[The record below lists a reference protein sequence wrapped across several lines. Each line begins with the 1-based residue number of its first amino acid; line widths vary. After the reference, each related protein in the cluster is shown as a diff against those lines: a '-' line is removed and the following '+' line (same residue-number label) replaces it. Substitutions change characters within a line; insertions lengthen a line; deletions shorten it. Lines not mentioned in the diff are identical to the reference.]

1 MNYQALIESGVNQW
15 NQWRSQH
22 PNQWPDLSGLDLRQ
36 LYLFEVNLVGSNLS
50 GVDLR
55 RACLIGANLN
65 QANLSGA
72 NLSGAYLN
80 DASFREANLS
90 NANLTDAQMD
100 NVDLLRANLSGTCLA
115 PAQNATDRVLANS
128 VPTNSVLTNSVLTNS
143 VPTSTLTQACIAQC
157 QQQLAEY
164 FIVPIANMLVDD
176 IITTH
181 HPKNARHLVALI
193 SEQLSHE
200 EAEHFSH
207 YILSRF

>member
-36 LYLFEVNLVGSNLS
+36 LYLFEVNLMGSNLS
-50 GVDLR
+50 GVDFR
-55 RACLIGANLN
+55 RACLIGANLS

-72 NLSGAYLN
+72 NLGGAYLN
-80 DASFREANLS
+80 EASLREANLS

-115 PAQNATDRVLANS
+115 PAKGATDS
-128 VPTNSVLTNSVLTNS
+128 VPTGVLTETSA
-143 VPTSTLTQACIAQC
+143 STLTQACITQC

-176 IITTH
+176 VIAAH
-181 HPKNARHLVALI
+181 HPKNARRLVALI
-193 SEQLSHE
+193 SEQLSYE

>member
-1 MNYQALIESGVNQW
+1 MREGEAKLEMNYQVLIESGVNQW

-36 LYLFEVNLVGSNLS
+36 LYLFEVNLMGSNLS

-55 RACLIGANLN
+55 RACLIGANLS

-80 DASFREANLS
+80 DASLREANLS

-100 NVDLLRANLSGTCLA
+100 NVDLLRANLAGTCLA
-115 PAQNATDRVLANS
+115 PAKNATD
-128 VPTNSVLTNSVLTNS
+128 SVLTGASA
-143 VPTSTLTQACIAQC
+143 STLTQACIAQC

-176 IITTH
+176 IIATH
-181 HPKNARHLVALI
+181 HPKNAHHLVALI
-193 SEQLSHE
+193 SEELSHE